1 MSASDSI
8 DKNNQQNTQSLTGFH
23 SPVERL
29 KHWQHHTPEA
39 IFLRQPDGKQWQ
51 EYSFQTVWHQASCI
65 AHALSDLPPRSH
77 IAIYSLN
84 CAHWFIAD
92 LAILMAGHIS
102 VPIYPTAGEKTISY
116 ILNHADIELAF
127 VGKLFDW
134 QARSHCFSN
143 IKLISMFDRK
153 MAEPKTAIPYID
165 DLIAQHSP
173 LEHVYEANAEELA
186 TIVYTSGT
194 TGDPKG
200 VRLSYRA
207 ISSALNSVEKVF
219 EIRQSDRFFS
229 YLPLAHVAERMAVEM
244 CAVYF
249 GAQVSFVQSLD
260 HFASNL
266 QSVKPTIFF
275 AVPRIWLK
283 LKQKVEARLGGRYI
297 ANCLFRMPY
306 IGNFLK
312 QTVLKKLGLSETRL
326 ALSAAASLPRSTLN
340 WFDKIGIEICE
351 AYGLS
356 ETCGFSHINLPGKR
370 RAGTVGQPFPDAL
383 CTIASN
389 GEVLLSNP
397 SLMDG
402 YHKQEELSAQAVQDD
417 WFRTGDL
424 GEIDEDDY
432 LTITGRVK
440 DIFKTSKGKYV
451 SPVPLEKQLT
461 GELEAD
467 HLCVLGANLPYP
479 VVVAVV
485 LSAWSDSFKKSYTK
499 HVKQCLEALN
509 KTLEKH
515 EQIKGMLIVN
525 EDWTVENEL
534 ITPTLKL
541 RRQKVEQRYEQELAS
556 IFDTKNT
563 VVWRDI
569 SHLNVT

>member
-1 MSASDSI
+1 
-8 DKNNQQNTQSLTGFH
+8 
-23 SPVERL
+23 
-29 KHWQHHTPEA
+29 
-39 IFLRQPDGKQWQ
+39 
-51 EYSFQTVWHQASCI
+51 
-65 AHALSDLPPRSH
+65 
-77 IAIYSLN
+77 
-84 CAHWFIAD
+84 
-92 LAILMAGHIS
+92 
-102 VPIYPTAGEKTISY
+102 
-116 ILNHADIELAF
+116 
-127 VGKLFDW
+127 
-134 QARSHCFSN
+134 
-143 IKLISMFDRK
+143 
-153 MAEPKTAIPYID
+153 
-165 DLIAQHSP
+165 
-173 LEHVYEANAEELA
+173 
-186 TIVYTSGT
+186 
-194 TGDPKG
+194 
-200 VRLSYRA
+200 
-207 ISSALNSVEKVF
+207 
-219 EIRQSDRFFS
+219 
-229 YLPLAHVAERMAVEM
+229 
-244 CAVYF
+244 
-249 GAQVSFVQSLD
+249 
-260 HFASNL
+260 
-266 QSVKPTIFF
+266 
-275 AVPRIWLK
+275 
-283 LKQKVEARLGGRYI
+283 
-297 ANCLFRMPY
+297 
-306 IGNFLK
+306 
-312 QTVLKKLGLSETRL
+312 
-326 ALSAAASLPRSTLN
+326 
-340 WFDKIGIEICE
+340 
-351 AYGLS
+351 
-356 ETCGFSHINLPGKR
+356 
-370 RAGTVGQPFPDAL
+370 
-383 CTIASN
+383 
-389 GEVLLSNP
+389 
-397 SLMDG
+397 MDG

-424 GEIDEDDY
+424 GEIDEDGY